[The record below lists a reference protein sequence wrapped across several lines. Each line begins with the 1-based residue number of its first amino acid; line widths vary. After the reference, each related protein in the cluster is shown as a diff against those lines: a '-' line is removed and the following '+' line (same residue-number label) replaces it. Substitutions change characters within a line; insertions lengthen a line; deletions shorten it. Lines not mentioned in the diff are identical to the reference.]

1 MLPPVSCQRSPPPP
15 FSATC
20 RTFPT
25 CIPSAQLILY
35 LISGMHWLLHPCIS
49 ICPCPTCSCELWCL
63 IIRCHLHSCCI
74 PLRSCFLQLFFGL
87 IVSPMPD
94 SICSVFC
101 CNHIRCSLLGRLF
114 VVAHFAALAENAL
127 TSFCKNLCFG
137 NSFPSRAFSAV
148 VCFNGIKLGPLTE
161 KQGKDFFFFKQREVP
176 VRWERLNIARI
187 EFNFIWRV
195 WTHCLDWT
203 KTWCSS
209 SLCTQTSTF
218 SRVYSFSI
226 KVFGTS
232 SSTIILHIVVE
243 TGTRLKSNI
252 CLFVVVFLCLFFFVL
267 TIQKSALEQMNE
279 TELHWY
285 CRLKKTYLEFA
296 KKKKK
301 KKVNQRLTP
310 CSVRRDKSRACRREE
325 HSRLSCSDTTWQ

>member
-1 MLPPVSCQRSPPPP
+1 MRLPLPICSCVIYWSSLGFFNLRIYCKCLFQRVICFYPFPANDLLRRC
-15 FSATC
+15 FSAAC

-25 CIPSAQLILY
+25 CIPSAQLILS

-63 IIRCHLHSCCI
+63 IIRCHLHSCCV

-137 NSFPSRAFSAV
+137 NSFPSRAFSAIM
-148 VCFNGIKLGPLTE
+148 CFDGIKLGPLTE
-161 KQGKDFFFFKQREVP
+161 KQGKHFFFKQRKEVP
-176 VRWERLNIARI
+176 VRWEKLNIARI

-195 WTHCLDWT
+195 
-203 KTWCSS
+203 
-209 SLCTQTSTF
+209 
-218 SRVYSFSI
+218 
-226 KVFGTS
+226 
-232 SSTIILHIVVE
+232 
-243 TGTRLKSNI
+243 
-252 CLFVVVFLCLFFFVL
+252 
-267 TIQKSALEQMNE
+267 
-279 TELHWY
+279 
-285 CRLKKTYLEFA
+285 
-296 KKKKK
+296 
-301 KKVNQRLTP
+301 
-310 CSVRRDKSRACRREE
+310 
-325 HSRLSCSDTTWQ
+325 